1 MMKKRLEILEN
12 ILKQR
17 STGSNYE
24 YLQAIQRE
32 TDRIRGHL
40 EAVIQA
46 SHGEPWPE
54 KPQSNPEDLEIIRL
68 YQEGHPSQAGPGNR
82 NGKLSEL
89 LNGIRREDP
98 GARERIENK
107 IVNIHKRLKAGK

>member
-1 MMKKRLEILEN
+1 MKKRLEALEK

-24 YLQAIQRE
+24 YLQAIGRE
-32 TDRIRGHL
+32 ADRVRGHL
-40 EAVIQA
+40 EVVIQA

-68 YQEGHPSQAGPGNR
+68 YQEGHPSQTGPGNR
-82 NGKLSEL
+82 NGRLGEL
-89 LNGIRREDP
+89 LNGIRREDH
-98 GARERIENK
+98 GARERVENK
-107 IVNIHKRLKAGK
+107 IVNIHKRLKAGEK